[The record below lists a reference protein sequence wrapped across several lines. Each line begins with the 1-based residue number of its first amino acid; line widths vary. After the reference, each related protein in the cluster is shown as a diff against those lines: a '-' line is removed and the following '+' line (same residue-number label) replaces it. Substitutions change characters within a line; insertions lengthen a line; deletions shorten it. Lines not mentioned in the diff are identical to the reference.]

1 MAEKVSVISFHNI
14 ESVMFASLTAAA
26 AAAGWEMLGKF
37 LLYTSLSISDKSI
50 LP

>member
-1 MAEKVSVISFHNI
+1 MAEKVSVILFYI
-14 ESVMFASLTAAA
+14 IGSVMFASLT

-37 LLYTSLSISDKSI
+37 LLYTSLSISDKTI

>member
-1 MAEKVSVISFHNI
+1 MAVKVSVILFHNI
-14 ESVMFASLTAAA
+14 GSVIFASLTAA

-37 LLYTSLSISDKSI
+37 LLHTSLSISDKTI